1 MSHHPDPRF
10 QPVTGCRP
18 RHPVRHAG
26 TVRFDELLTRSDG
39 PVIAEEFAALRRPAR
54 YVLEGIHQEPR
65 QKSWQFR
72 VDIDEPA
79 QTWTLV
85 RQRAKP
91 VSYRDGVLHEPDDGP
106 IDVSFAR
113 GMVSSPVV
121 RMAAPDLML
130 RWGRATDDVHPILI
144 QQIGEHSIL
153 VTFEHHEDPASR
165 STLVIDERD
174 GIARRSYEHGEAT
187 IITSVRTAEPD
198 EALPRARFVP
208 PTDWIRPQY

>member
-1 MSHHPDPRF
+1 MLAPCVSTNSSP
-10 QPVTGCRP
+10 
-18 RHPVRHAG
+18 A
-26 TVRFDELLTRSDG
+26 DG
-39 PVIAEEFAALRRPAR
+39 PAIAEELAALRRPAR
-54 YVLEGIHQEPR
+54 YILEGIHQESR
-65 QKSWQFR
+65 QKYWQFR

-79 QTWTLV
+79 QTWTLL

-91 VSYRDGVLHEPDDGP
+91 VSYRDGVLHDPDNGP
-106 IDVSFAR
+106 DEVSFAR
-113 GMVSSPVV
+113 SMVSSPVV

-130 RWGRATDDVHPILI
+130 RWGRATDDVHPILV
-144 QQIGEHSIL
+144 QHIGSIL
-153 VTFEHHEDPASR
+153 LTFEYHEDPAFR

-198 EALPRARFVP
+198 EVLPRVRFVQ